1 MKILIKELVG
11 NPRDFDVNLSPAE
24 LELADADF
32 EFPHP
37 VAGSLRVSTLGE
49 KQVMAQGDVSTR
61 ARSRCVRCLEPVDV
75 VVRAHVN
82 ARYERDGRLLDPDSM
97 LLGTEEELLG
107 YFDGESIDPQPQV
120 REALMMELPLHPV
133 CGAECRGLC
142 PRCGANLN
150 TGACACAP
158 EPEEEATPSG
168 NEAWKDALK
177 KVKLDG

>member
-61 ARSRCVRCLEPVDV
+61 ARSRCSAMAV
-75 VVRAHVN
+75 
-82 ARYERDGRLLDPDSM
+82 
-97 LLGTEEELLG
+97 
-107 YFDGESIDPQPQV
+107 
-120 REALMMELPLHPV
+120 
-133 CGAECRGLC
+133 
-142 PRCGANLN
+142 
-150 TGACACAP
+150 
-158 EPEEEATPSG
+158 
-168 NEAWKDALK
+168 
-177 KVKLDG
+177 